1 MNVQV
6 RGVLIERLSKYP
18 VHGWVFSGSD
28 NIDSLA
34 SVVGAACMQLQ
45 MLDMPH
51 NLLICDCAQRVILWP
66 QEFAA
71 KQARGL
77 VPQDMLD
84 TGVNPAAFEIAG
96 HIVLKR
102 ASDYE
107 TLTQE
112 RAWQLLEQVS
122 LSEEAMEALQAKVF
136 GSYLCLAN

>member
-1 MNVQV
+1 VQV
-6 RGVLIERLSKYP
+6 RGVHIERLHKYP

-34 SVVGAACMQLQ
+34 SVVGAACMKLQ
-45 MLDMPH
+45 TLDVPH

-66 QEFAA
+66 QQFAE

-77 VPQDMLD
+77 VPEDILD

-102 ASDYE
+102 ACDYE

-112 RAWQLLEQVS
+112 RAWALLEQVS
-122 LSEEAMEALQAKVF
+122 LSEEAMEELQAQVF
-136 GSYLCLAN
+136 SSYLCAT